1 MNEPAATQGDHYDV
15 IVVGSG
21 PGGGTTAATLAKTG
35 KRVLLLE
42 RGDFLPRERANWE
55 SKEVFS
61 ENRYVANETFY
72 DLHDKPFRPE
82 LHYFVGGNSKVYG
95 AALFR
100 LNPKDFGAV
109 RHPDGISPEWPIS
122 YDDLEPYYVQAE
134 HLYWVHG
141 KHGEDPFAGPSSRD
155 YKFPPV
161 KHEPRIQELSDGLEK
176 QGLHPFHL
184 PIGVNL
190 VQNADKHAGGARTL
204 RVERGQDAIRVSVI
218 DAGPGLEREGRDRM
232 FDRYWRG
239 VADGTGKG
247 LGLAL
252 VRAVAE
258 LHGGVADA
266 RQVSAHGLDVGFSL
280 AGVRGWNETAREE
293 LSSPSTNDNN

>member
-1 MNEPAATQGDHYDV
+1 MSDV
-15 IVVGSG
+15 IEAILVVSDRNSKRS
-21 PGGGTTAATLAKTG
+21 TAIVNVADVARGLAPKGVIVEAPDEALTMGDERLVTLALK
-35 KRVLLLE
+35 
-42 RGDFLPRERANWE
+42 
-55 SKEVFS
+55 
-61 ENRYVANETFY
+61 
-72 DLHDKPFRPE
+72 
-82 LHYFVGGNSKVYG
+82 
-95 AALFR
+95 
-100 LNPKDFGAV
+100 
-109 RHPDGISPEWPIS
+109 
-122 YDDLEPYYVQAE
+122 
-134 HLYWVHG
+134 
-141 KHGEDPFAGPSSRD
+141 
-155 YKFPPV
+155 
-161 KHEPRIQELSDGLEK
+161 
-176 QGLHPFHL
+176 
-184 PIGVNL
+184 NL